1 MRYELHYASLDLQ
14 GDIPCI
20 KLMNQDDLIY
30 QLNGHSEDP
39 LPNEKLI
46 AWKNSPFW
54 GRMDSRKESIVYL
67 CAIETPPNDNG
78 VILVDSSPDNIIRF
92 IESQTM
98 TPTMKKIFLQEY
110 PSYEDAYKVALDM
123 KEVSPLCYSS

>member
-1 MRYELHYASLDLQ
+1 MKYELHYASLDLQ

-20 KLMNQDDLIY
+20 KLSNKQELIY

-39 LPNEKLI
+39 LPTEKLI
-46 AWKNSPFW
+46 AWIKSPFF
-54 GRMDSRKESIVYL
+54 GRMDRRKESVVYL
-67 CAIETPPNDNG
+67 CAIETPPNDDG
-78 VILVDSSPDNIIRF
+78 VILIDSNPENILTF
-92 IESQTM
+92 VSSHTN

-110 PSYEDAYKVALDM
+110 PSYEEAYKVALDM